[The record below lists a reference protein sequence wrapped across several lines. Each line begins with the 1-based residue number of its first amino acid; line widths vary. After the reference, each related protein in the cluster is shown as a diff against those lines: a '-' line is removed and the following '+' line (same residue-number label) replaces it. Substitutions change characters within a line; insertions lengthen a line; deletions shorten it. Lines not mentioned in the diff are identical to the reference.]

1 MRIIL
6 LGPPGAG
13 KGTQAHFLA
22 SHYNIPQISTGD
34 MLRSAAK
41 SGSELG
47 KKADVIMKQGGL
59 VSDELT
65 VALVSQ
71 RIQADDC
78 TNGFLFDGFPRS
90 LPQAE
95 ALIEAAISIDQ
106 VLHIAA
112 SHKEIIQRLS
122 GRRVH
127 LSSGRTYHVLYN
139 PPKNKGLDDVTGEE
153 LAHRDDDKEEII
165 HKRLETYQKFTKPLI
180 NFYQSQAKK
189 GDVKYHEISGLGS
202 VKDINSKILS
212 ALT

>member
-13 KGTQAHFLA
+13 KGTQAHFLT
-22 SHYNIPQISTGD
+22 SHYKIPQISTGD
-34 MLRSAAK
+34 MLRSAVK
-41 SGSELG
+41 SGSKLG

-59 VSDELT
+59 VPDELII
-65 VALVSQ
+65 ALVHQ
-71 RIQADDC
+71 RILSDDC
-78 TNGFLFDGFPRS
+78 ANGLLFDGFPRT

-106 VLHIAA
+106 VLHIAVP
-112 SHKEIIQRLS
+112 HEEIIQRLS

-127 LSSGRTYHVLYN
+127 LPSGRTYHILHN
-139 PPKNKGLDDVTGEE
+139 PPKNKGLDDVTGER

-165 HKRLETYQKFTKPLI
+165 RKRLGVYQKLIRPLI

-189 GDVKYHEISGLGS
+189 GDVKYHEISGSGS
-202 VKDINSKILS
+202 VENIKYQVLS